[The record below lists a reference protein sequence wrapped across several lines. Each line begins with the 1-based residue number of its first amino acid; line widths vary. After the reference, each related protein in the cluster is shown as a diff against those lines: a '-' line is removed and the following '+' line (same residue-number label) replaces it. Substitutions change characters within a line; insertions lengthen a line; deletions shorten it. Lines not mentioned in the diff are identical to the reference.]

1 MLDNLKKYDIVLA
14 SNSPRRRELL
24 SRLGIDFRVFTLM
37 GIDETFPKGLSNE
50 EIALHIASTKAEAY
64 KTHITDNTL
73 LITADTIVYLE
84 DRVLGKPHDI
94 EEATAMLH
102 LLSGKEHEVVT
113 AFTLNTVNRVVKKAV
128 STRVRFAPLTDEE
141 INYYVTEFLPFDK
154 AGSYGIQEWIGMA
167 AVEEIYGS
175 YFNVI
180 GLPIQ
185 RLYQA
190 LKDF

>member
-37 GIDETFPKGLSNE
+37 GIDETFPKGLS
-50 EIALHIASTKAEAY
+50 
-64 KTHITDNTL
+64 
-73 LITADTIVYLE
+73 
-84 DRVLGKPHDI
+84 
-94 EEATAMLH
+94 
-102 LLSGKEHEVVT
+102 
-113 AFTLNTVNRVVKKAV
+113 
-128 STRVRFAPLTDEE
+128 
-141 INYYVTEFLPFDK
+141 K

>member
-73 LITADTIVYLE
+73 LITADTIVCLE
-84 DRVLGKPHDI
+84 GRVLGKPHDI

-113 AFTLNTVNRVVKKAV
+113 AFTLNTVSRVVKKAV

-141 INYYVTEFLPFDK
+141 INYY
-154 AGSYGIQEWIGMA
+154 
-167 AVEEIYGS
+167 
-175 YFNVI
+175 
-180 GLPIQ
+180 GLCAPPISKTDMPSNTRP
-185 RLYQA
+185 RLTCTSPSSQVGRTKPCGNA
-190 LKDF
+190 T

>member
-1 MLDNLKKYDIVLA
+1 
-14 SNSPRRRELL
+14 
-24 SRLGIDFRVFTLM
+24 
-37 GIDETFPKGLSNE
+37 
-50 EIALHIASTKAEAY
+50 
-64 KTHITDNTL
+64 
-73 LITADTIVYLE
+73 
-84 DRVLGKPHDI
+84 
-94 EEATAMLH
+94 MLH

-113 AFTLNTVNRVVKKAV
+113 AFTLNTVSRVVKKAV

>member
-1 MLDNLKKYDIVLA
+1 MWEHLA
-14 SNSPRRRELL
+14 HYRIILGSQSPRRVELL
-24 SRLGIDFRVFTLM
+24 RGLDLDFEQHSLPD
-37 GIDETFPKGLSNE
+37 IDESYPEGLPLQ
-50 EIALHIASTKAEAY
+50 EIPRYIATRKAEAY
-64 KTHITDNTL
+64 YTSLREDTL
-73 LITADTIVYLE
+73 LITADTIVCLE
-84 DRVLGKPHDI
+84 GRVLGKPHDI